1 MRLTQNMRVLPSAA
15 AFAAWLEN
23 LGSGRNCWAEPTEEC
38 PDLDRIELP
47 PGVHV
52 FETSEE
58 LNDLYIT
65 MMRTML
71 PPHRLQLRVGAVVIL
86 MRNVNIQQG
95 LCNGTRMIITRLG
108 NDVIECKVM
117 TESSAM
123 RGQTYTL
130 NRFKFEYHD
139 TRTNG
144 SGLHFWRIQ
153 FPVNVG
159 IHDDDQSLSRRDNGQ
174 NRHFSADRSFRA
186 RTALR
191 SVSRVRTA
199 FSIGIWAPN
208 HHVLMVVLG

>member
-1 MRLTQNMRVLPSAA
+1 MLNSL
-15 AFAAWLEN
+15 
-23 LGSGRNCWAEPTEEC
+23 SGEEFEYLSTDEPFRQ
-38 PDLDRIELP
+38 PNPMDIHLVDND
-47 PGVHV
+47 VHT
-52 FETSEE
+52 F
-58 LNDLYIT
+58 NNH
-65 MMRTML
+65 RTFQL

-153 FPVNVG
+153 FPVMLAFTMT
-159 IHDDDQSLSRRDNGQ
+159 I
-174 NRHFSADRSFRA
+174 NRSQGSTMDR
-186 RTALR
+186 
-191 SVSRVRTA
+191 
-199 FSIGIWAPN
+199 IGISLRRGFCARSALCSVFKSEN
-208 HHVLMVVLG
+208 SF